1 MYYSLKI
8 PIHIHVEVE
17 NLRPNHIHIW
27 KLTKSS
33 HLSAKRISD
42 VYVGALCVWLRGG
55 MEICISQLMN
65 LLNKHDIITYI
76 FNITTRLV
84 LDINLIL
91 FQDKE
96 IFFGFRFSCGVLFHC
111 AVDVAASGQ
120 LLIRHGYPQ
129 RTIKATCSLNNNLQ
143 YTTFFKESI
152 SSRNNTF

>member
-8 PIHIHVEVE
+8 PTHIHVELE

-33 HLSAKRISD
+33 HPSAKRIFD

-65 LLNKHDIITYI
+65 LLNKLNNLCFQYYNTA
-76 FNITTRLV
+76 V
-84 LDINLIL
+84 LDLNLIL
-91 FQDKE
+91 FLNKE
-96 IFFGFRFSCGVLFHC
+96 IFFVFRFSCGVLFHC
-111 AVDVAASGQ
+111 AVDIAASGQ
-120 LLIRHGYPQ
+120 LLIRHCYPQ
-129 RTIKATCSLNNNLQ
+129 RTIQTTCSLNNNLQ